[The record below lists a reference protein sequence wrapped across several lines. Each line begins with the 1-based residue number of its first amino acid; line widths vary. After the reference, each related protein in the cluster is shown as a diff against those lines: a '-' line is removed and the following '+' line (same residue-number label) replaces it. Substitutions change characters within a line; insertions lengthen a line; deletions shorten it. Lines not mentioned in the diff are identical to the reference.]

1 MAPYHAINGK
11 LGGLRGGA
19 ATLARYGH
27 GHFSDIGKLG
37 GRPTMEETLRKDRL
51 SRSEATKR
59 ARRRN
64 NGVEP
69 F

>member
-1 MAPYHAINGK
+1 MALYHAENGRQ
-11 LGGLRGGA
+11 GGLAGGA
-19 ATLARYGH
+19 TTLARYGL

-37 GRPTMEETLRKDRL
+37 GRPTVEETLRKDRL
-51 SRSEATKR
+51 LRDRATKR

-64 NGVEP
+64 NGVES